1 MNLKINNI
9 NDFSK
14 FMKMYRL
21 DEGTSLKE
29 MKSFVRTYLKNY
41 LIAQIKDMVIQDF
54 TLSMMFKSITK
65 NDKTLASYLNLN
77 TFKSWV
83 RKNIHKD
90 ALKAQTTQPQNLKT
104 TTHSDYS
111 EINLPNTNKGGV
123 NTTERPQYTEL
134 TKNHRTDEV
143 ATKFSYVSASSY
155 KENLNSTNVTLA
167 QIPRPVLPLREL
179 SAEECKKYF
188 DGVYSKIMVDANGCI
203 FDGYSADNENLLL
216 PILEGYKLQPEQA
229 GLAQHIFK
237 FKNDTITSK
246 NLESFMKERISNGF
260 VKFNI
265 LRIGE

>member
-14 FMKMYRL
+14 FMKIYRL
-21 DEGTSLKE
+21 DEGISSKE

-41 LIAQIKDMVIQDF
+41 LITQIKDMVVQDF
-54 TLSMMFKSITK
+54 TLPMMFKSITK
-65 NDKTLASYLNLN
+65 NDKVLASHLNIN

-90 ALKAQTTQPQNLKT
+90 ALKAEATQPQNLKT

-111 EINLPNTNKGGV
+111 ERHLPNTNNGGV

-134 TKNHRTDEV
+134 PKNHHTDEV
-143 ATKFSYVSASSY
+143 VTKFSYVSASSY
-155 KENLNSTNVTLA
+155 RENLNSTNVTLA
-167 QIPRPVLPLREL
+167 QIPRPELPLREL

-188 DGVYSKIMVDANGCI
+188 NGVYTKIMVDANGCI
-203 FDGYSADNENLLL
+203 FDGYSADDEKLLL

-237 FKNDTITSK
+237 FKNNTITSK
-246 NLESFMKERISNGF
+246 TLEAFMKERISNGF

-265 LRIGE
+265 FRIGE